1 MRRNH
6 SVAEQVRLAWDVAAT
21 FASDPSNVG
30 GEARLVG
37 TDKRGLVLGFGH
49 ERYIPTAIHELSYPE
64 GRFDFW
70 RLDDVRGDPRT
81 THRLIVALA
90 EVATPHYQPE
100 VD

>member
-21 FASDPSNVG
+21 G

-37 TDKRGLVLGFGH
+37 TDKRGLILGF
-49 ERYIPTAIHELSYPE
+49 RYAQYIETAIEELNYPR
-64 GRFDFW
+64 GRYDFW
-70 RLDDVRGDPRT
+70 RLDDVPGDPRT
-81 THRLIVALA
+81 QHRLIVALA
-90 EVATPHYQPE
+90 EVATSPAHTTGE